1 MFTLFIRFFWLGC
14 LGFGGPLAHIAL
26 FRRELVERR
35 HWLTP
40 EQFAHTLTLCQFL
53 PGPASSQLGFAIGL
67 QRAGLPGA
75 IAAFV
80 GFTLPSFL
88 LMTLLALGHSWLMS
102 WPPITGLWHGLKLFA
117 LVIVADAVL
126 TLFRQF
132 CRDRQQQT
140 ICILVACL
148 LWFFPGNLQQLL
160 LLAAAGLWGGVRTR
174 LAQKSEPASPVPA
187 DPTTPLLTPLKLARG
202 PLLLFVLLL
211 GLPLLPLTGLP
222 LSGLGQLFSHFYQ
235 AGSLVFG
242 GGHVVLPLLQQGA
255 AAALPQEQF
264 LSGYAAAQ
272 LLPGPMFS
280 LAAYLGALLAP
291 ATPWLGALVA
301 TLGLFLPGFLLIL
314 LFLPTWHTLLQQP
327 TVLQW
332 VASINAAV
340 VGLLLATLYHPL
352 FTSAV
357 AEPADLAWALVGWWA
372 LRQLRTP
379 IWLLALASAASGL
392 LFYFL

>member
-160 LLAAAGLWGGVRTR
+160 LLAAAGLWGGLRTR

-211 GLPLLPLTGLP
+211 GLPL
-222 LSGLGQLFSHFYQ
+222 
-235 AGSLVFG
+235 
-242 GGHVVLPLLQQGA
+242 LPLLQQGA

-379 IWLLALASAASGL
+379 IWLLALVSAASGL